1 MRAHSSTIVDRV
13 QRAGLRVKLR
23 FRVVAVGIDD
33 RGRFIAITTNTPLY
47 QRRSRHAEETLM
59 HKSPPSLRRILIARI
74 GKQGAWLP
82 IDACESCK
90 RLAMKR
96 GVTIERLDVD
106 VAA

>member
-1 MRAHSSTIVDRV
+1 MRAHRTTIVDRV

-23 FRVVAVGIDD
+23 FRVVAVGLDH
-33 RGRFIAITTNTPLY
+33 RGRFIAIATNTPLFEC
-47 QRRSRHAEETLM
+47 RSRHAEERLM

-82 IDACESCK
+82 IDACENCK
-90 RLAMKR
+90 RLAARR
-96 GVTIERLDVD
+96 GVVIERLEVE